1 MVHDLAAQDKIEG
14 LSFHFIAQGEVREY
28 GREGLGI
35 TRGRE
40 N

>member
-1 MVHDLAAQDKIEG
+1 MVYDLAAQDKIQG
-14 LSFHFIAQGEVREY
+14 LSFHFIAQGEVHEY
-28 GREGLGI
+28 GREGLEI